1 MDEKKY
7 LSRTARKKSMGL
19 LPKSQGLLNTN
30 MDTILNILVDY
41 GVLGV
46 WVVINMIRE
55 RNLVQRMDDQEQR
68 HRAERI
74 TWDRERTRW
83 HRILG
88 RKLSDNT
95 FMEVQDD

>member
-1 MDEKKY
+1 M
-7 LSRTARKKSMGL
+7 SRTARKKSKGL
-19 LPKSQGLLNTN
+19 LPKSQGLLNKN
-30 MDTILNILVDY
+30 MEAILNILVDY

-46 WVVINMIRE
+46 WVVISIIRE

-95 FMEVQDD
+95 FMEVRED